1 MVLINCQINLD
12 LNWSKNCGIV
22 ANNADQDTT
31 FSMTD
36 TKLYIPVVIL
46 STQDNVKPPK
56 QLKSGFKKKN

>member
-1 MVLINCQINLD
+1 MILINCQISLD
-12 LNWSKNCGIV
+12 LNWSKNGVVV

-36 TKLYIPVVIL
+36 TKPYIPVVIL
-46 STQDNVKPPK
+46 STQDNAKLPK

>member
-1 MVLINCQINLD
+1 MILINCQINLD
-12 LNWSKNCGIV
+12 LNWSKNGVVV

-36 TKLYIPVVIL
+36 TKPYIPVVIL
-46 STQDNVKPPK
+46 STQDNAKLPK

>member
-1 MVLINCQINLD
+1 MVLINFQINLD
-12 LNWSKNCGIV
+12 INWSKNCVVV

-46 STQDNVKPPK
+46 STQDNAKPPK